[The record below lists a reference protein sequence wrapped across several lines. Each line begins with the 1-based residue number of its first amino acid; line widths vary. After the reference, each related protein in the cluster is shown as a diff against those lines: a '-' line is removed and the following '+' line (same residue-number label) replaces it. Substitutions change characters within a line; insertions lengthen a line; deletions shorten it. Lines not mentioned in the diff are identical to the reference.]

1 MKYIKT
7 PFFTALAVLLCLG
20 LHLPLFGQ
28 ATTASL
34 ATMVPIPGGTF
45 MMGWTTIDERPIHQ
59 VTLSPFYMSAY
70 EVTNAQYY
78 TLMAGSYQSEDAN
91 LPASPLNWLEA
102 MQFCNKLSQYEGYDT
117 CYLTNR
123 SCDFTKNGYRLPT
136 EAEWEYACRSG
147 TTTLYYNG
155 DTEEDLKRAAWCNKN
170 SSIILH
176 PVGEKEPTPWG
187 IYDLIGNAADMT
199 NDFMSAGYPAGP
211 LLDPTGAPSHPN
223 NFKVTRGG
231 SSAAPYADYQFSYYA
246 RTFADYVNPSPSGSI
261 YAKRFGFH
269 LVRRPA
275 ATIVAVDS
283 LRPVAPDTIVAP
295 GGSFWVNVRAK
306 RSSGLFGTSF
316 VLNYSQTQYVS
327 AYSPDSVKP
336 GPFLGGDVLFTSH
349 VSAGEVAVGV
359 TLKDGASAVAGAGEV
374 ARVLLTTAGNTPFG
388 TVVTLYLTER
398 VSVDVSGN
406 IVPMATDTIRVRVQG
421 FSVWPGDAD
430 NSGYVD
436 QADVLPLGVYWHKS
450 GGARPAASRTWV
462 AQSCQP
468 WTPETAT
475 YADCDGNGTVDQGDI
490 LPIGVNWHKSH
501 GTLLAAAQ
509 SLPEASMAGFNNTS
523 IVPTIRVSPEDA
535 SLRELVLSTSVSEA
549 GLIRGLS
556 FSVSGNDG
564 VEIMRVSRGRRW
576 SDKALLLA
584 QPEAG
589 IWGVGIVEV
598 TAGADGNLGGTD
610 LVTILYRP
618 GKESA
623 QALSPLGFDDVR
635 LSLADGRVVR
645 YESPSLASAA
655 AGRVGLPKAFAL
667 EQNSPNPFNP
677 STSINFSIAEGTNPL
692 VSLSIYDVR
701 GRLVRVLQ
709 DAPLEPG
716 YYSRVWDGT
725 DDRGRKVSSGVYFYR
740 LRAGDFNSVRKMV
753 LLK

>member
-1 MKYIKT
+1 MKYLKS
-7 PFFTALAVLLCLG
+7 PLVTALAVLLCLG
-20 LHLPLFGQ
+20 LHPPLLRGQ
-28 ATTASL
+28 ATLVS
-34 ATMVPIPGGTF
+34 MVPIQGGTF
-45 MMGWTTIDERPIHQ
+45 MMGYTTQDESPIHQ
-59 VTLSPFYMSAY
+59 VTVSPFYMSVY
-70 EVTNAQYY
+70 EVNNYQYF
-78 TLMAGSYQSEDAN
+78 TLAGGGDPN
-91 LPASPLNWLEA
+91 VNPTLPAQPSNWLDA
-102 MQFCNKLSQYEGYDT
+102 MKFCNRLSQYEGYDT
-117 CYLTNR
+117 CYNLNNQT
-123 SCDFTKNGYRLPT
+123 CDFTKNGYRLPT
-136 EAEWEYACRSG
+136 EAEWEYTARSG

-155 DTEEDLKRAAWCNKN
+155 DAQSDLDRAAWHSAN
-170 SSIILH
+170 SPNTLH
-176 PVGEKEPTPWG
+176 PVGQKEPTPWG
-187 IYDLIGNAADMT
+187 LYDMLGNAFDMC

-211 LLDPTGAPSHPN
+211 LIDPTGALSHPQN
-223 NFKVTRGG
+223 RRVVRGG
-231 SSAAPYADYQFSYYA
+231 SIYSQYAMYKYTYFARGFGTSTSYLYS
-246 RTFADYVNPSPSGSI
+246 RYMGI
-261 YAKRFGFH
+261 R
-269 LVRRPA
+269 LVRRPP
-275 ATIVAVDS
+275 ATIMALDS

-295 GGSFWVNVRAK
+295 GGSFWVNIRAK
-306 RSSGLFGTSF
+306 RSAGLFGTSF
-316 VLNYSQTQYVS
+316 VLNYDHTDYVS
-327 AYSPDSVKP
+327 VYSPDSVKP
-336 GPFLGGDVLFTSH
+336 GALLGGDVLFTSH

-359 TLKDGASAVAGAGEV
+359 TLKDGAAAVAGSGEV

-462 AQSCQP
+462 AQSCLH
-468 WTPETAT
+468 WTPEVST
-475 YADCDGNGTVDQGDI
+475 YADCDGNGSVDQGDI

-501 GTLLAAAQ
+501 GTLLAAVQ
-509 SLPEASMAGFNNTS
+509 SLPEASTAGFNNTS
-523 IVPTIRVSPEDA
+523 IVPTVRVSPEDA

-564 VEIMRVSRGRRW
+564 VEILRVSRGRRW

-677 STSINFSIAEGTNPL
+677 STSISFSIAEGTHPL
-692 VSLSIYDVR
+692 VSLSVYDVR